1 MDNVFNQYIEKIED
15 SKSLTLMQKA
25 TQLQKEG
32 KNVVNL
38 TGGEPD
44 FDTPAIIVDEAVRLL
59 KRGRYTLFS
68 WTGIIRVKRKN
79 SRV

>member
-44 FDTPAIIVDEAVRLL
+44 FDTPAIIC
-59 KRGRYTLFS
+59 K
-68 WTGIIRVKRKN
+68 
-79 SRV
+79 